1 MTKSPRPFA
10 CIALAV
16 LMLAVTCA
24 IYLVSPAPL
33 LQPTPQVDTPAAPT
47 EAIPIEA
54 TTTSTTTPHPQVEPE
69 RPAVRRLDP
78 PKTATIPRS
87 PLADKL
93 HAADADGTQD
103 IAIVFTLFSR
113 YRERYGGF
121 PTGEDNRAFVNALTG
136 NNPQRLAFIDRNH
149 PAINLDGVLVDRW
162 GAPFFFHLESRDS
175 LQIRSAGPDRE
186 LYTADD
192 LVKGSPLAASL

>member
-1 MTKSPRPFA
+1 
-10 CIALAV
+10 
-16 LMLAVTCA
+16 MLAVTCA
-24 IYLVSPAPL
+24 IYLALPTPLMPPAKPVELATTPTEPAPIETA
-33 LQPTPQVDTPAAPT
+33 PTSNTTPRPQVD
-47 EAIPIEA
+47 
-54 TTTSTTTPHPQVEPE
+54 PE
-69 RPAVRRLDP
+69 RSAVRRLDP

-93 HAADADGTQD
+93 HASDADGAQD

-121 PTGEDNRAFVNALTG
+121 PTGEDNQAFVNALTG

-149 PAINLDGVLVDRW
+149 PAINLDGKLVDRW

-192 LVKGSPLAASL
+192 LVKGSPFAASL